1 MLNSLSD
8 RLKMSDTSKDSGKKP
23 TSPAEKKRLA
33 RAEVRN
39 ALRDQRAKLREL
51 RQEMRAGQDLSDD
64 IDSCSGE
71 IELLMK
77 ELQSIEEGGHTT
89 FLDAKKLIAPKKDVS
104 SKKKNIKEQS
114 TAIQKKVSELE
125 QRLYLPNLAQ
135 AERDKIILEIAEKNK
150 QKQDLEE
157 ELVALK
163 QYNHT
168 RFVAAREEN
177 RKLIEQE
184 EKLDKIDTELTEL
197 EVMMVDALEMQK
209 HSLISELEKKV
220 ESLKEEKKKLVLPD
234 KDPFLEEEE
243 ELNDPLIQKN
253 DDLDSH

>member
-1 MLNSLSD
+1 
-8 RLKMSDTSKDSGKKP
+8 MSDNDKDSDHKP
-23 TSPAEKKRLA
+23 PSPSEKKRLA

-89 FLDAKKLIAPKKDVS
+89 FLDAKNLIAPKKDIS
-104 SKKKNIKEQS
+104 SKKKNIKDQLNEV
-114 TAIQKKVSELE
+114 QKNISELE
-125 QRLYLPNLAQ
+125 QRLYFPNLGQ
-135 AERDKIILEIAEKNK
+135 EERDRIIQEIAKNNK
-150 QKQDLEE
+150 HKQDLEE

-177 RKLIEQE
+177 RKLIELE
-184 EKLDKIDTELTEL
+184 EKLDGIESELSEL
-197 EVMMVDALEMQK
+197 EVKMVDAVEMQN
-209 HSLISELEKKV
+209 HSLISELKEKM
-220 ESLKEEKKKLVLPD
+220 ESLEEEKKKLVLPE
-234 KDPFLEEEE
+234 KDPFLEEEKELSDPFVEESE
-243 ELNDPLIQKN
+243 EL
-253 DDLDSH
+253 

>member
-1 MLNSLSD
+1 
-8 RLKMSDTSKDSGKKP
+8 MSDNDKDSDHKP
-23 TSPAEKKRLA
+23 PSPSEKKRLA

-39 ALRDQRAKLREL
+39 ALREQRAKLREL

-89 FLDAKKLIAPKKDVS
+89 FLDAKNLIAPKKDIS
-104 SKKKNIKEQS
+104 SKKKNIKDQLNEV
-114 TAIQKKVSELE
+114 QKNISELE
-125 QRLYLPNLAQ
+125 QRLYFPNLGKE
-135 AERDKIILEIAEKNK
+135 ERDRIIQEIAKNNK
-150 QKQDLEE
+150 HKQDLEE

-177 RKLIEQE
+177 RKLIELE
-184 EKLDKIDTELTEL
+184 EKLDGIESELSEL
-197 EVMMVDALEMQK
+197 EVKMVDAVEMQN
-209 HSLISELEKKV
+209 HSLISELKEKM
-220 ESLKEEKKKLVLPD
+220 ESLEEEKKKLVLPE

-243 ELNDPLIQKN
+243 ELSDPFVEESEEL
-253 DDLDSH
+253 

>member
-1 MLNSLSD
+1 
-8 RLKMSDTSKDSGKKP
+8 MSDTDKDSDHKP
-23 TSPAEKKRLA
+23 PSPSEKKRLA

-89 FLDAKKLIAPKKDVS
+89 FLDAKNLIAPKKDIS
-104 SKKKNIKEQS
+104 SKKKNIKDQLNEV
-114 TAIQKKVSELE
+114 QKNISELE
-125 QRLYLPNLAQ
+125 QRLYFPNLGQ
-135 AERDKIILEIAEKNK
+135 EERDRIIQEIAKNNK
-150 QKQDLEE
+150 HKQDLEE

-177 RKLIEQE
+177 RKLIELEQ
-184 EKLDKIDTELTEL
+184 KLDGIESELSEL
-197 EVMMVDALEMQK
+197 EVKMVDAVEMQN
-209 HSLISELEKKV
+209 HSLISELKEKM
-220 ESLKEEKKKLVLPD
+220 ESLEEEKKKLVLPE

-243 ELNDPLIQKN
+243 ELSDPFVEESEEL
-253 DDLDSH
+253 

>member
-1 MLNSLSD
+1 MFICSV
-8 RLKMSDTSKDSGKKP
+8 KMSDTDKDSDHKP
-23 TSPAEKKRLA
+23 PSPSEKKRLA

-89 FLDAKKLIAPKKDVS
+89 FLDAKNLIAPKKDIS
-104 SKKKNIKEQS
+104 SKKKNIKDQLNEV
-114 TAIQKKVSELE
+114 QKNISELE
-125 QRLYLPNLAQ
+125 QRLYFPSLGQ
-135 AERDKIILEIAEKNK
+135 EERDRIIQEIAKNNK
-150 QKQDLEE
+150 HKQDLEE

-177 RKLIEQE
+177 RKLIELE
-184 EKLDKIDTELTEL
+184 EKLDGIESELSEL
-197 EVMMVDALEMQK
+197 EVKMVDAVEMQN
-209 HSLISELEKKV
+209 HSLISELKEKM
-220 ESLKEEKKKLVLPD
+220 ESLEEEKKKLVFPE

-243 ELNDPLIQKN
+243 ELSDPFVEESEEL
-253 DDLDSH
+253 

>member
-1 MLNSLSD
+1 
-8 RLKMSDTSKDSGKKP
+8 MSDTDKDSDHKP
-23 TSPAEKKRLA
+23 PSPSEKKRLA

-89 FLDAKKLIAPKKDVS
+89 FLDAKNLIAPKKDIS
-104 SKKKNIKEQS
+104 SKKKNIKDQLNEV
-114 TAIQKKVSELE
+114 QKNISELE
-125 QRLYLPNLAQ
+125 QRLYFPNLGQ
-135 AERDKIILEIAEKNK
+135 EERDRIIQEIAKNNK
-150 QKQDLEE
+150 HKQDLEE

-177 RKLIEQE
+177 RKLIELE
-184 EKLDKIDTELTEL
+184 EKLDGIESELSEL
-197 EVMMVDALEMQK
+197 KVKMVDAVEMQN
-209 HSLISELEKKV
+209 HSLISELKEKM
-220 ESLKEEKKKLVLPD
+220 ESLEEEKKKLVLPE

-243 ELNDPLIQKN
+243 ELSDPFVEESEEL
-253 DDLDSH
+253 

>member
-1 MLNSLSD
+1 
-8 RLKMSDTSKDSGKKP
+8 MSDTDKDSDHKP
-23 TSPAEKKRLA
+23 PSPSEKKRLA

-39 ALRDQRAKLREL
+39 ALRDQRAKLRVL

-89 FLDAKKLIAPKKDVS
+89 FLDAKNLIAPKKDIS
-104 SKKKNIKEQS
+104 SKKKNIKDQLNEV
-114 TAIQKKVSELE
+114 QKNISELE
-125 QRLYLPNLAQ
+125 QRLYFPSLGQ
-135 AERDKIILEIAEKNK
+135 EERDRIIQEIAKNNK
-150 QKQDLEE
+150 HKQDLEE

-177 RKLIEQE
+177 RKLIELE
-184 EKLDKIDTELTEL
+184 EKLDGIESELSEL
-197 EVMMVDALEMQK
+197 EVKMVDAVEMQN
-209 HSLISELEKKV
+209 HSLISELKEKM
-220 ESLKEEKKKLVLPD
+220 ESLAEEKKKLVLPE

-243 ELNDPLIQKN
+243 ELSDPFVEESEEL
-253 DDLDSH
+253 

>member
-1 MLNSLSD
+1 
-8 RLKMSDTSKDSGKKP
+8 MSDNDKDSDHKP
-23 TSPAEKKRLA
+23 PSPSEKKRLA

-39 ALRDQRAKLREL
+39 ALREQRAKLREL

-89 FLDAKKLIAPKKDVS
+89 FLDAKNLIAPKKDIS
-104 SKKKNIKEQS
+104 SKKKNIKDQLNEV
-114 TAIQKKVSELE
+114 QKNISELE
-125 QRLYLPNLAQ
+125 QRLYFPSLGQ
-135 AERDKIILEIAEKNK
+135 EERDRIIQEIAKNNK
-150 QKQDLEE
+150 HKQDLEE

-177 RKLIEQE
+177 RKLIELE
-184 EKLDKIDTELTEL
+184 EKLDGIESELSEL
-197 EVMMVDALEMQK
+197 EVKMVDAVEMQN
-209 HSLISELEKKV
+209 HSLISELKEKM
-220 ESLKEEKKKLVLPD
+220 ESLEEEKKKLVLPE

-243 ELNDPLIQKN
+243 ELSDPFVEESEEL
-253 DDLDSH
+253 

>member
-1 MLNSLSD
+1 
-8 RLKMSDTSKDSGKKP
+8 MSDNDKDSDHKLP
-23 TSPAEKKRLA
+23 SPSEKKRLA

-39 ALRDQRAKLREL
+39 ALRDQRSKLREL

-89 FLDAKKLIAPKKDVS
+89 FLDAKNLIAPKKDIS
-104 SKKKNIKEQS
+104 SKKKNIKDQLNEV
-114 TAIQKKVSELE
+114 QKNISELE
-125 QRLYLPNLAQ
+125 QRLYFPNLGQ
-135 AERDKIILEIAEKNK
+135 EERDRIIQEIAKNNK
-150 QKQDLEE
+150 HKQDLEE

-177 RKLIEQE
+177 RKLIELE
-184 EKLDKIDTELTEL
+184 EKLDGIESELSEL
-197 EVMMVDALEMQK
+197 EVKMVDAVEMQN
-209 HSLISELEKKV
+209 HSLISELKEKM
-220 ESLKEEKKKLVLPD
+220 ESLEEEKKKLVLPE

-243 ELNDPLIQKN
+243 ELSDPFVEESEEL
-253 DDLDSH
+253 

>member
-1 MLNSLSD
+1 
-8 RLKMSDTSKDSGKKP
+8 MSDTDKDSDHKP
-23 TSPAEKKRLA
+23 PSPSEKKRLA

-89 FLDAKKLIAPKKDVS
+89 FLDAKKLIAPKKDIS
-104 SKKKNIKEQS
+104 SKKKNIKDQLNEV
-114 TAIQKKVSELE
+114 QKNISELE
-125 QRLYLPNLAQ
+125 QRLYFPSLGQ
-135 AERDKIILEIAEKNK
+135 EERDRIIQEIAKNNK
-150 QKQDLEE
+150 HKQDLEE

-177 RKLIEQE
+177 RKLIELE
-184 EKLDKIDTELTEL
+184 EKLDGIESELSEL
-197 EVMMVDALEMQK
+197 EVKMVDAVEMQN
-209 HSLISELEKKV
+209 HSLISELKEIM
-220 ESLKEEKKKLVLPD
+220 ESLEEEKKKLVLPE

-243 ELNDPLIQKN
+243 ELSDPFVEESEEL
-253 DDLDSH
+253 

>member
-1 MLNSLSD
+1 
-8 RLKMSDTSKDSGKKP
+8 MSDTDKDSDHKTP
-23 TSPAEKKRLA
+23 SPSEKKRLA

-89 FLDAKKLIAPKKDVS
+89 FLDAKNLIAPKKDIS
-104 SKKKNIKEQS
+104 SKKKNIKDQLNEV
-114 TAIQKKVSELE
+114 QKNISELE
-125 QRLYLPNLAQ
+125 QRLYFPSLGQ
-135 AERDKIILEIAEKNK
+135 EERDRIIQEIAKNNK
-150 QKQDLEE
+150 HKQDLEE

-177 RKLIEQE
+177 RKLIELE
-184 EKLDKIDTELTEL
+184 EKLDGIESELSEL
-197 EVMMVDALEMQK
+197 EVKMVDAVEMQN
-209 HSLISELEKKV
+209 HSLISELKEKM
-220 ESLKEEKKKLVLPD
+220 ESLEEEKKKLVLPE

-243 ELNDPLIQKN
+243 ELSDPFVEESEEL
-253 DDLDSH
+253 

>member
-1 MLNSLSD
+1 
-8 RLKMSDTSKDSGKKP
+8 MSDNDKDSDHKLP
-23 TSPAEKKRLA
+23 SPSEKKRLA

-89 FLDAKKLIAPKKDVS
+89 FLDAKNLIAPKKDIS
-104 SKKKNIKEQS
+104 SKKKNIKDQLNEV
-114 TAIQKKVSELE
+114 QKNISELE
-125 QRLYLPNLAQ
+125 QRLYFPTLGQ
-135 AERDKIILEIAEKNK
+135 EERDRIIQEIAKNNK
-150 QKQDLEE
+150 HKQDLEE

-177 RKLIEQE
+177 RKLIELE
-184 EKLDKIDTELTEL
+184 EKLDGIESELSEL
-197 EVMMVDALEMQK
+197 EVKMVDAVETQN
-209 HSLISELEKKV
+209 HSLISELKEKM
-220 ESLKEEKKKLVLPD
+220 ESLEEEKKKLVMPE

-243 ELNDPLIQKN
+243 ELSDPFVEESEEL
-253 DDLDSH
+253 

>member
-1 MLNSLSD
+1 
-8 RLKMSDTSKDSGKKP
+8 MSDNDKDSDHKP
-23 TSPAEKKRLA
+23 PSPSEKKRLA

-89 FLDAKKLIAPKKDVS
+89 FLDAKNLIAPKKDIS
-104 SKKKNIKEQS
+104 SKKKNIKDQLNKV
-114 TAIQKKVSELE
+114 QKNISELE
-125 QRLYLPNLAQ
+125 QRLYFPSLGQ
-135 AERDKIILEIAEKNK
+135 EERDRIIQEIAKNNK
-150 QKQDLEE
+150 HKQDLEE

-177 RKLIEQE
+177 RKLIELE
-184 EKLDKIDTELTEL
+184 EKLDGIESELSEL
-197 EVMMVDALEMQK
+197 EVKMVDAVEMQN
-209 HSLISELEKKV
+209 HSLISELKEKM
-220 ESLKEEKKKLVLPD
+220 ESLEEEKKKLVLPE

-243 ELNDPLIQKN
+243 ELSDPFVEESEEL
-253 DDLDSH
+253 

>member
-1 MLNSLSD
+1 
-8 RLKMSDTSKDSGKKP
+8 MSDNDKDSDHKP
-23 TSPAEKKRLA
+23 PSPSEKKRLA

-89 FLDAKKLIAPKKDVS
+89 FLDAKNLIAPKKDIS
-104 SKKKNIKEQS
+104 SKKKNIKDQLNEF
-114 TAIQKKVSELE
+114 QKNISELE
-125 QRLYLPNLAQ
+125 QRLYFPNLGQ
-135 AERDKIILEIAEKNK
+135 EERDRIIQEIAKNNK
-150 QKQDLEE
+150 HKQDLEE

-177 RKLIEQE
+177 RKLIELE
-184 EKLDKIDTELTEL
+184 EKLDGIESELSEL
-197 EVMMVDALEMQK
+197 EVKMVDAVEMQN
-209 HSLISELEKKV
+209 HSLISELKEKM
-220 ESLKEEKKKLVLPD
+220 ESLEEEKKKLVLPE

-243 ELNDPLIQKN
+243 ELSDPFVEESEEL
-253 DDLDSH
+253 

>member
-1 MLNSLSD
+1 
-8 RLKMSDTSKDSGKKP
+8 MSDTDKDSDHKP
-23 TSPAEKKRLA
+23 PSPSEKKRLA

-89 FLDAKKLIAPKKDVS
+89 FLDAKNLIAPKKDIS
-104 SKKKNIKEQS
+104 SKKKNIKDQLNEV
-114 TAIQKKVSELE
+114 QKNISELE
-125 QRLYLPNLAQ
+125 QRLYFPSLGQ
-135 AERDKIILEIAEKNK
+135 EERDRIIQEIAKNNNH
-150 QKQDLEE
+150 KQDLEE

-177 RKLIEQE
+177 RKLIELE
-184 EKLDKIDTELTEL
+184 EKLDGIESELSEL
-197 EVMMVDALEMQK
+197 EVKMVDAVEMQN
-209 HSLISELEKKV
+209 HSLISELKEKM
-220 ESLKEEKKKLVLPD
+220 ESLEEEKKKLVLPE

-243 ELNDPLIQKN
+243 ELSDPFVEESEEL
-253 DDLDSH
+253 

>member
-1 MLNSLSD
+1 
-8 RLKMSDTSKDSGKKP
+8 MSDNDKDSDHKP
-23 TSPAEKKRLA
+23 PSPSEKKRLA

-89 FLDAKKLIAPKKDVS
+89 FLDAKNLIAPKKDIS
-104 SKKKNIKEQS
+104 SKKKNIKDQLNEV
-114 TAIQKKVSELE
+114 QKNISELE
-125 QRLYLPNLAQ
+125 QRLYFPNLGQ
-135 AERDKIILEIAEKNK
+135 EERDRIIQEIAKNNK
-150 QKQDLEE
+150 HKQDLEE

-177 RKLIEQE
+177 RKLIELE
-184 EKLDKIDTELTEL
+184 EKLDGMESELSEL
-197 EVMMVDALEMQK
+197 EVKMVDAVEMQN
-209 HSLISELEKKV
+209 HSLISELKEKM
-220 ESLKEEKKKLVLPD
+220 ESLEEEKKKLVLPE

-243 ELNDPLIQKN
+243 ELSDPFVEESEEL
-253 DDLDSH
+253 

>member
-1 MLNSLSD
+1 
-8 RLKMSDTSKDSGKKP
+8 MSDTDKDSDHKP
-23 TSPAEKKRLA
+23 PSPSEKKRLA

-89 FLDAKKLIAPKKDVS
+89 FLDAKNLIAPKKDIS
-104 SKKKNIKEQS
+104 SKKKNIKDKLNEV
-114 TAIQKKVSELE
+114 QKNISELE
-125 QRLYLPNLAQ
+125 QRLYFPNLGQ
-135 AERDKIILEIAEKNK
+135 EERDRIIQEIAKNNK
-150 QKQDLEE
+150 HKQDLEE

-177 RKLIEQE
+177 RKLIELE
-184 EKLDKIDTELTEL
+184 EKLDGIESELSEL
-197 EVMMVDALEMQK
+197 EVKMVDAVEMQN
-209 HSLISELEKKV
+209 HSLISELKEKM
-220 ESLKEEKKKLVLPD
+220 ESLEEEKKKLVLPE

-243 ELNDPLIQKN
+243 ELSDPFVEESEEL
-253 DDLDSH
+253 

>member
-1 MLNSLSD
+1 MCSV
-8 RLKMSDTSKDSGKKP
+8 KMSDTDKDSDHKP
-23 TSPAEKKRLA
+23 PSPSEKKRLA

-89 FLDAKKLIAPKKDVS
+89 FLDAKNLIAPKKDIS
-104 SKKKNIKEQS
+104 SKKKNIKDQLNEV
-114 TAIQKKVSELE
+114 QKNISELE
-125 QRLYLPNLAQ
+125 QRLYFPSLGQ
-135 AERDKIILEIAEKNK
+135 EERDRIIQEIAKNNK
-150 QKQDLEE
+150 HKQDLEE

-177 RKLIEQE
+177 RKLIELE
-184 EKLDKIDTELTEL
+184 EKLDGIESELSEL
-197 EVMMVDALEMQK
+197 EEKMVDAVEMQN
-209 HSLISELEKKV
+209 HSLISELKEKM
-220 ESLKEEKKKLVLPD
+220 ESLVEEKKKLVLPE

-243 ELNDPLIQKN
+243 ELSDPFVEESEEL
-253 DDLDSH
+253 

>member
-1 MLNSLSD
+1 
-8 RLKMSDTSKDSGKKP
+8 MSDTDKDSDHKP
-23 TSPAEKKRLA
+23 PSPSEKKRLA

-89 FLDAKKLIAPKKDVS
+89 FLDAKNLIAPKKDIS
-104 SKKKNIKEQS
+104 SKKKNIKDQLNEV
-114 TAIQKKVSELE
+114 QKNISELE
-125 QRLYLPNLAQ
+125 QRLYFPSLGQ
-135 AERDKIILEIAEKNK
+135 EKRDRIIQEIAKNNK
-150 QKQDLEE
+150 HKQDLEE

-177 RKLIEQE
+177 RKLIELE
-184 EKLDKIDTELTEL
+184 EKLDGIESELSEL
-197 EVMMVDALEMQK
+197 EVKMVDAVEMQN
-209 HSLISELEKKV
+209 HSLISELKEKM
-220 ESLKEEKKKLVLPD
+220 ESLEEEKKKLVLPE

-243 ELNDPLIQKN
+243 ELSDPFVEESEEL
-253 DDLDSH
+253 

>member
-1 MLNSLSD
+1 
-8 RLKMSDTSKDSGKKP
+8 MSDTDKDSDHKP
-23 TSPAEKKRLA
+23 PSPSEKKRLA

-64 IDSCSGE
+64 IDSCRGE

-89 FLDAKKLIAPKKDVS
+89 FLDAKNLIAPKKDIS
-104 SKKKNIKEQS
+104 SKKKNIKDQLNEV
-114 TAIQKKVSELE
+114 QKNISELE
-125 QRLYLPNLAQ
+125 QRLYFPSLGQ
-135 AERDKIILEIAEKNK
+135 EERDRIIQEIAKNNK
-150 QKQDLEE
+150 HKQDLEE

-177 RKLIEQE
+177 RKLIELE
-184 EKLDKIDTELTEL
+184 EKLDGIESELSEL
-197 EVMMVDALEMQK
+197 EVKMVDAVEMQN
-209 HSLISELEKKV
+209 HSLISELKEKM
-220 ESLKEEKKKLVLPD
+220 ESLEEEKKKLVLPE

-243 ELNDPLIQKN
+243 ELSDPFIEESEEL
-253 DDLDSH
+253 

>member
-1 MLNSLSD
+1 
-8 RLKMSDTSKDSGKKP
+8 MSDTDKDSDHKP
-23 TSPAEKKRLA
+23 PSPSEKKRLA

-89 FLDAKKLIAPKKDVS
+89 FLDAKNLIAPKKDIS
-104 SKKKNIKEQS
+104 SKKKNIKDQLNEV
-114 TAIQKKVSELE
+114 QKNISELE
-125 QRLYLPNLAQ
+125 QRLYFPSLGQ
-135 AERDKIILEIAEKNK
+135 EERDRIIQEIAKNNK
-150 QKQDLEE
+150 HKQDLEE

-177 RKLIEQE
+177 RKLIELE
-184 EKLDKIDTELTEL
+184 EKLDGIESELSEL
-197 EVMMVDALEMQK
+197 EDKMVDAVEMQN
-209 HSLISELEKKV
+209 HSLISELKEKM
-220 ESLKEEKKKLVLPD
+220 ESLEEEKKKLVLPE
-234 KDPFLEEEE
+234 KDPFLEEEKELSDPFVEESE
-243 ELNDPLIQKN
+243 EL
-253 DDLDSH
+253 

>member
-1 MLNSLSD
+1 
-8 RLKMSDTSKDSGKKP
+8 MSDNDKDSDHKP
-23 TSPAEKKRLA
+23 PSPSEKKRLA

-89 FLDAKKLIAPKKDVS
+89 FLDAKNLIAPKKDIS
-104 SKKKNIKEQS
+104 SKKKNIKDQLNEV
-114 TAIQKKVSELE
+114 QKNISELE
-125 QRLYLPNLAQ
+125 QRLYFPNLGQ
-135 AERDKIILEIAEKNK
+135 EERDRVIQEIAKNNK
-150 QKQDLEE
+150 HKQDLEE

-177 RKLIEQE
+177 RKLIELE
-184 EKLDKIDTELTEL
+184 EKLDGIESELSEL
-197 EVMMVDALEMQK
+197 EVKMVDAVEMQN
-209 HSLISELEKKV
+209 HSLISELKEKM
-220 ESLKEEKKKLVLPD
+220 ESLEEEKKKLVLPE

-243 ELNDPLIQKN
+243 ELSDPFVEESEEL
-253 DDLDSH
+253 

>member
-1 MLNSLSD
+1 
-8 RLKMSDTSKDSGKKP
+8 MSDNDKDSDHKP
-23 TSPAEKKRLA
+23 PSPSEKKRLA

-89 FLDAKKLIAPKKDVS
+89 FLDAKKLIAPKKDIS
-104 SKKKNIKEQS
+104 SKKKNIKDQLNEV
-114 TAIQKKVSELE
+114 QKNISELE
-125 QRLYLPNLAQ
+125 QRLYFPNLGQ
-135 AERDKIILEIAEKNK
+135 EERDRIIQEIAKNNK
-150 QKQDLEE
+150 HKQDLEE

-177 RKLIEQE
+177 RKLIELE
-184 EKLDKIDTELTEL
+184 EKLDGIESELSEL
-197 EVMMVDALEMQK
+197 EVKMVDAVEMQN
-209 HSLISELEKKV
+209 HSLISELKEIM
-220 ESLKEEKKKLVLPD
+220 ESLEEEKKKLVLPE

-243 ELNDPLIQKN
+243 ELSDPFVEESEEL
-253 DDLDSH
+253 

>member
-1 MLNSLSD
+1 
-8 RLKMSDTSKDSGKKP
+8 MSDNDKDSDHKLL
-23 TSPAEKKRLA
+23 SPSEKKRLA

-89 FLDAKKLIAPKKDVS
+89 FLDAKNLIAPKKDIS
-104 SKKKNIKEQS
+104 SKKKNIKDQLNEV
-114 TAIQKKVSELE
+114 QKNISELE
-125 QRLYLPNLAQ
+125 QRLYFPNLGQ
-135 AERDKIILEIAEKNK
+135 EERDRVIQEIAKNNK
-150 QKQDLEE
+150 HKQDLEE

-177 RKLIEQE
+177 RKLIELE
-184 EKLDKIDTELTEL
+184 EKLDGMESELSEL
-197 EVMMVDALEMQK
+197 EVKMVDAVEMQN
-209 HSLISELEKKV
+209 HSLISELKEKM
-220 ESLKEEKKKLVLPD
+220 ESLEEEKKKLVLPE

-243 ELNDPLIQKN
+243 ELSDPFVEESEEL
-253 DDLDSH
+253 

>member
-1 MLNSLSD
+1 
-8 RLKMSDTSKDSGKKP
+8 MSDTDKDSDHKP
-23 TSPAEKKRLA
+23 PSPSEKKRLA

-89 FLDAKKLIAPKKDVS
+89 FLDAKNLIAPKKDIS
-104 SKKKNIKEQS
+104 SKKKNIKDQLNEV
-114 TAIQKKVSELE
+114 QKNISELE
-125 QRLYLPNLAQ
+125 QRLYFPSLGQ
-135 AERDKIILEIAEKNK
+135 EERDRIIQEIAKNNK
-150 QKQDLEE
+150 HKQDLEE

-177 RKLIEQE
+177 RKLIELE
-184 EKLDKIDTELTEL
+184 EKLDGIESELSEL
-197 EVMMVDALEMQK
+197 EEKMVDAVEMQN
-209 HSLISELEKKV
+209 HSLISELKEKM
-220 ESLKEEKKKLVLPD
+220 ESLEEEKKKLVLPE

-243 ELNDPLIQKN
+243 ELSDPFVEESEEL
-253 DDLDSH
+253 

>member
-1 MLNSLSD
+1 
-8 RLKMSDTSKDSGKKP
+8 MSDTDKDSDHKP
-23 TSPAEKKRLA
+23 PSPSEKKRLA

-89 FLDAKKLIAPKKDVS
+89 FLDAKNLIAPKKDIS
-104 SKKKNIKEQS
+104 SKKKNIKDQLNEV
-114 TAIQKKVSELE
+114 QKNISELE
-125 QRLYLPNLAQ
+125 QRLYFPNLGQ
-135 AERDKIILEIAEKNK
+135 EERDRIIQEIAKNNK
-150 QKQDLEE
+150 HKQDLEE

-177 RKLIEQE
+177 RKLIELE
-184 EKLDKIDTELTEL
+184 EKLDGIESELSEL
-197 EVMMVDALEMQK
+197 EVKMVDAVEMQN
-209 HSLISELEKKV
+209 HSLISELKEIM
-220 ESLKEEKKKLVLPD
+220 ESLEEEKKKLVLPE

-243 ELNDPLIQKN
+243 ELSDPFVEESEEL
-253 DDLDSH
+253 

>member
-1 MLNSLSD
+1 
-8 RLKMSDTSKDSGKKP
+8 MSDTDKDSDHKP
-23 TSPAEKKRLA
+23 PSPSEKKRLA

-89 FLDAKKLIAPKKDVS
+89 FLDAKNLIAPKKDIS
-104 SKKKNIKEQS
+104 SKKKNIKDQLNEV
-114 TAIQKKVSELE
+114 QKNISELE
-125 QRLYLPNLAQ
+125 QRLYFPSLGQ
-135 AERDKIILEIAEKNK
+135 EERDRIIKEIAKNNK
-150 QKQDLEE
+150 HKQDLEE

-177 RKLIEQE
+177 RKLIELE
-184 EKLDKIDTELTEL
+184 EKLDGIESELSEL
-197 EVMMVDALEMQK
+197 EVKMVDAVEMQN
-209 HSLISELEKKV
+209 HSLISELKEIM
-220 ESLKEEKKKLVLPD
+220 ESLEEEKKKLVLPE

-243 ELNDPLIQKN
+243 ELSDPFVEESEEL
-253 DDLDSH
+253 

>member
-1 MLNSLSD
+1 
-8 RLKMSDTSKDSGKKP
+8 MSDTDKESDHKP
-23 TSPAEKKRLA
+23 PSPSEKKRLA

-89 FLDAKKLIAPKKDVS
+89 FLDAKKLIAPKKDIS
-104 SKKKNIKEQS
+104 SKKKNIKDQLNEV
-114 TAIQKKVSELE
+114 QKNISELE
-125 QRLYLPNLAQ
+125 QRLYFPNLGQ
-135 AERDKIILEIAEKNK
+135 EERDRIIQEIAKNNK
-150 QKQDLEE
+150 HKQDLEE

-177 RKLIEQE
+177 RKLIELE
-184 EKLDKIDTELTEL
+184 EKLDGIESELSEL
-197 EVMMVDALEMQK
+197 EVKMVDAVEMQN
-209 HSLISELEKKV
+209 HSLISELKEIM
-220 ESLKEEKKKLVLPD
+220 ESLEEEKKKLVLPE

-243 ELNDPLIQKN
+243 ELSDPFVEESEEL
-253 DDLDSH
+253 

>member
-1 MLNSLSD
+1 
-8 RLKMSDTSKDSGKKP
+8 MSDTDKDSDHKP
-23 TSPAEKKRLA
+23 PSPSEKKRLA

-89 FLDAKKLIAPKKDVS
+89 FLDAKNLIAPKKDIS
-104 SKKKNIKEQS
+104 SKKKNIKDQLNEV
-114 TAIQKKVSELE
+114 QKNISELE
-125 QRLYLPNLAQ
+125 QRLYFPNLGQ
-135 AERDKIILEIAEKNK
+135 EERDRIIQEIAKNNK
-150 QKQDLEE
+150 HKQDLEE

-177 RKLIEQE
+177 RKLIELE
-184 EKLDKIDTELTEL
+184 EKLDGIESELSEF
-197 EVMMVDALEMQK
+197 EVKMVDAVEMQN
-209 HSLISELEKKV
+209 HSLISELKEKM
-220 ESLKEEKKKLVLPD
+220 ESLEEEKKKLVLPE

-243 ELNDPLIQKN
+243 ELSDPFVEESEEL
-253 DDLDSH
+253 

>member
-1 MLNSLSD
+1 MFICSV
-8 RLKMSDTSKDSGKKP
+8 KMSDTDKDSDHKP
-23 TSPAEKKRLA
+23 PSPSEKKRLA

-51 RQEMRAGQDLSDD
+51 RQEMRTGQDLSDD

-89 FLDAKKLIAPKKDVS
+89 FLDAKNLIAPKKDIS
-104 SKKKNIKEQS
+104 SKKKNIKDQLNEV
-114 TAIQKKVSELE
+114 QKNISELE
-125 QRLYLPNLAQ
+125 QRLYFPSLGQ
-135 AERDKIILEIAEKNK
+135 EERDRIIQEIAKNNK
-150 QKQDLEE
+150 HKQDLEE

-177 RKLIEQE
+177 RKLIELE
-184 EKLDKIDTELTEL
+184 EKLDGIESELSEL
-197 EVMMVDALEMQK
+197 EDKMVDAVEMQN
-209 HSLISELEKKV
+209 HSLISELKEKM
-220 ESLKEEKKKLVLPD
+220 ESLEEEKKKLVLPE

-243 ELNDPLIQKN
+243 ELSDPFVEESEEL
-253 DDLDSH
+253 

>member
-1 MLNSLSD
+1 
-8 RLKMSDTSKDSGKKP
+8 MSDNDKDSDHKLP
-23 TSPAEKKRLA
+23 SPSEKKRLA

-89 FLDAKKLIAPKKDVS
+89 FLDAKNLIAPKKDIS
-104 SKKKNIKEQS
+104 SKKKNIKDQLNEV
-114 TAIQKKVSELE
+114 QKNISELE
-125 QRLYLPNLAQ
+125 QRLYFPNLGQ
-135 AERDKIILEIAEKNK
+135 EERDRIIQEIAKNNK
-150 QKQDLEE
+150 HKQDLEE

-177 RKLIEQE
+177 RKLIELE
-184 EKLDKIDTELTEL
+184 EKLDGIESELSEL
-197 EVMMVDALEMQK
+197 EVKMVDAVEMQN
-209 HSLISELEKKV
+209 HSLISELKEKM
-220 ESLKEEKKKLVLPD
+220 ESLEEEKKKLVLPE

-243 ELNDPLIQKN
+243 ELSDPFVEESEEL
-253 DDLDSH
+253 

>member
-1 MLNSLSD
+1 
-8 RLKMSDTSKDSGKKP
+8 MSDTDKDSDHKP
-23 TSPAEKKRLA
+23 PSPSEKKRLA

-89 FLDAKKLIAPKKDVS
+89 FLDAKNLIAPKKDIS
-104 SKKKNIKEQS
+104 SKKKNIKDQLNEV
-114 TAIQKKVSELE
+114 QKNISELE
-125 QRLYLPNLAQ
+125 QRLYFPSLGQ
-135 AERDKIILEIAEKNK
+135 EERDRIIQEIAKNNK
-150 QKQDLEE
+150 HKQDLEE

-177 RKLIEQE
+177 RKLIELE
-184 EKLDKIDTELTEL
+184 EKLDGIESELSEL
-197 EVMMVDALEMQK
+197 EVKMVDAVEMQN
-209 HSLISELEKKV
+209 HSLISELKEKM
-220 ESLKEEKKKLVLPD
+220 ESLEEEKKKLVLPE

-243 ELNDPLIQKN
+243 ELSDPFVEESDEL
-253 DDLDSH
+253 

>member
-1 MLNSLSD
+1 MTP
-8 RLKMSDTSKDSGKKP
+8 LKMSDTNKDFDKKP
-23 TSPAEKKRLA
+23 SSPAEKKRLA
-33 RAEVRN
+33 RSEVRN

-51 RQEMRAGQDLSDD
+51 RQGMRSGQDLSDD

-77 ELQSIEEGGHTT
+77 ELQSIEEGGHKT

-125 QRLYLPNLAQ
+125 QRLYLPNLGQ
-135 AERDKIILEIAEKNK
+135 TERDQILLEIAEKNK
-150 QKQDLEE
+150 QKLDLDE

-177 RKLIEQE
+177 RKSIELE
-184 EKLDKIDTELTEL
+184 EKLEKIETELAKL
-197 EVMMVDALEMQK
+197 EVMMVDALEMQN
-209 HSLISELEKKV
+209 HTLISELEAKV
-220 ESLKEEKKKLVLPD
+220 ESLKEEKKKLVLPE
-234 KDPFLEEEE
+234 KDPFLEEAEQ
-243 ELNDPLIQKN
+243 LMDPLIQKT
-253 DDLDSH
+253 DDLDNL

>member
-1 MLNSLSD
+1 
-8 RLKMSDTSKDSGKKP
+8 MSDTNKDSDHKP
-23 TSPAEKKRLA
+23 SSPSEKKRLA

-89 FLDAKKLIAPKKDVS
+89 FLDAKNLIAPKKDIS
-104 SKKKNIKEQS
+104 SKKKNIKDQLNEV
-114 TAIQKKVSELE
+114 QKNISELE
-125 QRLYLPNLAQ
+125 QRLYFPTLGQ
-135 AERDKIILEIAEKNK
+135 EERDRIIQEIAKNNK
-150 QKQDLEE
+150 HKQDLEE

-177 RKLIEQE
+177 RKLIELE
-184 EKLDKIDTELTEL
+184 EKLDGIESELSEL
-197 EVMMVDALEMQK
+197 EVKMVDAVEMQN
-209 HSLISELEKKV
+209 HSLISELKEKM
-220 ESLKEEKKKLVLPD
+220 ESLEEVKKKLVLPE

-243 ELNDPLIQKN
+243 ELSDPFVEESEEL
-253 DDLDSH
+253 

>member
-1 MLNSLSD
+1 
-8 RLKMSDTSKDSGKKP
+8 MSDTDKDSDHKP
-23 TSPAEKKRLA
+23 PSPSEKKRLA

-89 FLDAKKLIAPKKDVS
+89 FLDAKKLIAPKKDIS
-104 SKKKNIKEQS
+104 SKKKNIKDQLNEV
-114 TAIQKKVSELE
+114 QKNISELE
-125 QRLYLPNLAQ
+125 QRLYFPSLGQ
-135 AERDKIILEIAEKNK
+135 EERDRIIQEIAKNNK
-150 QKQDLEE
+150 HKQDLEE

-177 RKLIEQE
+177 RKLIELE
-184 EKLDKIDTELTEL
+184 EKLDGIESELSEL
-197 EVMMVDALEMQK
+197 EVKMVDAVEMQN
-209 HSLISELEKKV
+209 HSLISELKEKM
-220 ESLKEEKKKLVLPD
+220 ESLEEEKKKLVLPE

-243 ELNDPLIQKN
+243 ELSDPFVEESEEL
-253 DDLDSH
+253 

>member
-1 MLNSLSD
+1 
-8 RLKMSDTSKDSGKKP
+8 MSDTDKDSDHKP
-23 TSPAEKKRLA
+23 PSPSEKKRLA

-89 FLDAKKLIAPKKDVS
+89 FLDAKNLIAPKKDIS
-104 SKKKNIKEQS
+104 SKKKNIKDQLNEV
-114 TAIQKKVSELE
+114 QKNISELE
-125 QRLYLPNLAQ
+125 QRLYFPNLSQ
-135 AERDKIILEIAEKNK
+135 EERDRIIQEIAKNNK
-150 QKQDLEE
+150 HKQDLEE

-177 RKLIEQE
+177 RKLIELE
-184 EKLDKIDTELTEL
+184 EKLDGIESELSEL
-197 EVMMVDALEMQK
+197 EVKMVDAVEMQN
-209 HSLISELEKKV
+209 HSLISELKEKM
-220 ESLKEEKKKLVLPD
+220 ESLEEEKKKLVLPE

-243 ELNDPLIQKN
+243 ELSDPFVEESEEL
-253 DDLDSH
+253 

>member
-1 MLNSLSD
+1 
-8 RLKMSDTSKDSGKKP
+8 MSDTDKDSDHKP
-23 TSPAEKKRLA
+23 PSPSEKKRLA

-89 FLDAKKLIAPKKDVS
+89 FLDAKNLIAPKKDIS
-104 SKKKNIKEQS
+104 SKKKNIKDQLNEV
-114 TAIQKKVSELE
+114 QKNISELE
-125 QRLYLPNLAQ
+125 QRLYFPNLGQ
-135 AERDKIILEIAEKNK
+135 EERDRIIQEIAKNNK
-150 QKQDLEE
+150 HKQDLEE

-177 RKLIEQE
+177 RKLIELE
-184 EKLDKIDTELTEL
+184 EKLDGIESELSEL
-197 EVMMVDALEMQK
+197 EVKMVDAVEMQN
-209 HSLISELEKKV
+209 HSLISELKEKM
-220 ESLKEEKKKLVLPD
+220 ESLEEEKKKLVLPE

-243 ELNDPLIQKN
+243 ELSDPFVEESEEL
-253 DDLDSH
+253 